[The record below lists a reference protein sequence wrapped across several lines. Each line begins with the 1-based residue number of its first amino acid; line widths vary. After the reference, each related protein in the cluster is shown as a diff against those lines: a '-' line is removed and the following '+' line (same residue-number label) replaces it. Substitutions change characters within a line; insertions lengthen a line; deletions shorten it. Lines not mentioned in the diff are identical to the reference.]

1 MNGNSWNLWT
11 SFYKCVIVWW
21 YIIMNLFA
29 QAACLSKPNSKQILR
44 VLNQKQNA
52 KETFHMT
59 KHVKRADV

>member
-1 MNGNSWNLWT
+1 MN
-11 SFYKCVIVWW
+11 Y
-21 YIIMNLFA
+21 LFA